1 MAKQAAASVAA
12 NEQWID
18 PDGVRMPAGEVH
30 GWRSR
35 TNSTL
40 CGLQLSRA
48 QLVRFPHVS
57 WADVQPATGA
67 HADAVQ
73 TVCRRC
79 AAALGARRDAKPWL
93 RINPRP

>member
-1 MAKQAAASVAA
+1 
-12 NEQWID
+12 
-18 PDGVRMPAGEVH
+18 
-30 GWRSR
+30 
-35 TNSTL
+35 
-40 CGLQLSRA
+40 LSRA